1 MFYPKELFSIR
12 EDVTRR
18 NIEIYEKEQ
27 EEKSI
32 KRYNAVKEYE
42 KQIGRRLNLRERLEF
57 YKQNNLE

>member
-12 EDVTRR
+12 EDVTQR
-18 NIEIYEKEQ
+18 NLEIYKKEQ

-32 KRYNAVKEYE
+32 KRYNAVKDYE